1 MNVTVHCGR
10 RLTAGTVFAVAVL
23 ASSCV
28 AIVAASLG
36 STAARAQ
43 TVAEADP
50 PTIEKVII
58 GDKGATNIEGEG
70 KPGDVVLL
78 MSDGLT
84 LGETAVAA
92 NGRWR
97 VALKDGLKPGTHQIR
112 AEARAAPQGSV
123 TPGDEVRIAI
133 PTGVGGQAV
142 VAYDGVTG
150 DPERATRRRAEELAQ
165 AAGQAYDE
173 VRDGSSGGGAAS
185 SGSGASQQPDAPKAA
200 TPESAGPVAVVIEW
214 LKRSARGYREEVV
227 GKLGVGVPGA
237 GQDAGT
243 QTNADQRRAAQA
255 ADAAATIAKERAEA
269 DTRRIDVAE
278 ADSLRKAEE
287 AKKAEAEAR
296 KKDAAKREKADELAR
311 RKAEYDR
318 TIAAEMERLKK
329 AKEEADRAKSAPS
342 SAAPRTPQQKAN
354 VTLERFYLPGQ
365 KRPQNTERADD
376 EKRVAVARDTEDSAR
391 ERAGRRG
398 SAGGRCAEGRVI
410 MRKGRRW
417 YVTGADD
424 TLWDIAERFYGS
436 GTAYPR
442 IYKVNRRRLS
452 SPHVVRPCLALRLPG
467 RRG

>member
-10 RLTAGTVFAVAVL
+10 RLTAGSVFAVAVL
-23 ASSCV
+23 ASLV

-58 GDKGATNIEGEG
+58 GDKGVANIEGEG

-78 MSDGLT
+78 MSDGAAI
-84 LGETAVAA
+84 GETAVAA

-133 PTGVGGQAV
+133 PTDIGGQAV

-165 AAGQAYDE
+165 AAGQAFDE
-173 VRDGSSGGGAAS
+173 VRGGGTS
-185 SGSGASQQPDAPKAA
+185 GGSGALRQADQPKAA
-200 TPESAGPVAVVIEW
+200 ARESAGPVAVVIEW

-237 GQDAGT
+237 
-243 QTNADQRRAAQA
+243 DQGEAAETDEDRRRKAQA
-255 ADAAATIAKERAEA
+255 AEAAATIAKERAEA

-278 ADSLRKAEE
+278 ADSVRKAEE

-296 KKDAAKREKADELAR
+296 KKEAARREKAEELAR

-342 SAAPRTPQQKAN
+342 SVAPRTPQQKAN

-365 KRPQNTERADD
+365 KRPQSTERADD
-376 EKRVAVARDTEDSAR
+376 EKRVAVARDNDDSAR
-391 ERAGRRG
+391 ETSVRRG
-398 SAGGRCAEGRVI
+398 SAGGRCSEGRVI
-410 MRKGRRW
+410 KRKGRRW

-442 IYKVNRRRLS
+442 IYKVNRKRLS